1 MRGICKI
8 FCISLIVIVASPVF
22 TQQRSTAKK
31 KYILKSDILKQQ
43 GKELDREISLLNS
56 KILNVIT
63 KYDLI
68 NTKDIRIIPYRTN
81 YEMGKDFIKI
91 EKHRFIKTNILK
103 NNIAGIGDVIGIRTK
118 SIKFFVPGGKV
129 TRVESRIY
137 ERFYNSGETT
147 EVLITDPSPG
157 TEDVSDMVFTHLYK
171 GRVFLDKKKLGDVKN
186 TTASPLRNNLKREF
200 VIPHLNSFYNTV
212 MFVAQ
217 AHYKSLKDADQ
228 NMSDF
233 LKKSA
238 KFQ

>member
-8 FCISLIVIVASPVF
+8 FCISLIVIVAVPVF
-22 TQQRSTAKK
+22 TQQKTTSKK
-31 KYILKSDILKQQ
+31 KYVLESDVLKQQ
-43 GKELDREISLLNS
+43 GKELDREIALLNN
-56 KILNVIT
+56 KISNVIT

-68 NTKDIRIIPYRTN
+68 NTKNIRIIPYRTS
-81 YEMGKDFIKI
+81 YDLGKDFIKI
-91 EKHRFIKTNILK
+91 EKHRFIKTNIIV

-118 SIKFFVPGGKV
+118 SIKFIISGGKV
-129 TRVESRIY
+129 TRVESKIY

-147 EVLITDPSPG
+147 EVLIVDPSPG
-157 TEDVSDMVFTHLYK
+157 TEDVSDMIFTHIYK

-186 TTASPLRNNLKREF
+186 TTASSLRNQLKREF
-200 VIPHLNSFYNTV
+200 VVPHLNAFYDTV

-228 NMSDF
+228 NMSEF